1 MAQTA
6 KQELMLSIPGLFT
19 DKTVAWKARAV
30 AVVGEF
36 QEDRCRGL
44 VDLQP
49 AEVKLAA
56 IEASVDGAA
65 AAGGAGPSNAMLA
78 DRLGQLESAVQ
89 RLQEALSS
97 PPRGNPRQQRS
108 KCSHK
113 RLSTVNEGEDS
124 IIDQDQEQ

>member
-1 MAQTA
+1 MSSAPAAAAAMAQTA

-56 IEASVDGAA
+56 IEASVDGK
-65 AAGGAGPSNAMLA
+65 A
-78 DRLGQLESAVQ
+78 DS
-89 RLQEALSS
+89 
-97 PPRGNPRQQRS
+97 
-108 KCSHK
+108 
-113 RLSTVNEGEDS
+113 
-124 IIDQDQEQ
+124 

>member
-6 KQELMLSIPGLFT
+6 KQELMLSIPGLFA
-19 DKTVAWKARAV
+19 DKTVAWKARAM

-56 IEASVDGAA
+56 IEASVDGK
-65 AAGGAGPSNAMLA
+65 A
-78 DRLGQLESAVQ
+78 DS
-89 RLQEALSS
+89 
-97 PPRGNPRQQRS
+97 
-108 KCSHK
+108 
-113 RLSTVNEGEDS
+113 
-124 IIDQDQEQ
+124 